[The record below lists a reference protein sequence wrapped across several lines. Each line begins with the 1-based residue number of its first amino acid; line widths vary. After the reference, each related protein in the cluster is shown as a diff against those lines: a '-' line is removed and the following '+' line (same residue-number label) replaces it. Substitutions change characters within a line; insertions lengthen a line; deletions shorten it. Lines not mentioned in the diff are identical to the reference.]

1 MPTDA
6 GSLKSA
12 LLSLLADA
20 GQTDG
25 WETALLN
32 EALNQGLADANRWLP
47 PVEASVTVATAG
59 HEQDVSA
66 LAAGEVVAVAYP
78 WTDDANFRD
87 ITVAWRLVGPA
98 KLWLEGKRPAAGES
112 VRVRFRKRYTVNGLG
127 GAAATTLPV
136 ESERLLLLAAAAQA
150 YWMRYRQLARR
161 PSSAPTDVAACKDL
175 AAEYSKQFEQL
186 AAPSVSGTGP
196 AWPQM
201 GL

>member
-6 GSLKSA
+6 ASLKSA
-12 LLSLLADA
+12 LLSLLADV

-32 EALNQGLADANRWLP
+32 EALGQGLADANRWLA
-47 PVEASVTVATAG
+47 PVESSVTTVIG
-59 HEQDVSA
+59 REQDIA
-66 LAAGEVVAVAYP
+66 TLAAGEVVAVAFP
-78 WTDDANFRD
+78 WTDDSSFRD
-87 ITVAWRLVGPA
+87 AVVAWRLVGPG
-98 KLWLEGKRPAAGES
+98 KLWLEGKRPAAGET

-127 GAAATTLPV
+127 GAVATTLPV
-136 ESERLLLLAAAAQA
+136 ESERLLLVAAAAQA

-161 PSSAPTDVAACKDL
+161 PSSAPSDVAACKDL

-186 AAPSVSGTGP
+186 AAVGPSGP
-196 AWPQM
+196 GPSWPQM